1 MIDNILTC
9 TNLYIENKKQNFTRD
24 RDCKITSSTEIQ
36 ALFGAL
42 YIIAVK
48 KGNRVDVRELW
59 STDGT
64 GMIRLRAAFSF
75 RRFLFLLRALRFD
88 NINTRKER
96 QNIDKLAAIRD
107 IYSDFVKNCMNN
119 YIPGEFITI
128 DEMLHPFRG
137 RCGFV
142 QYMPQKPPK
151 YGIKIY
157 ALCDS
162 RTYYTW
168 NLEIYC
174 GQQRDGPF
182 QTSNKPFDIVRRL
195 VDPLNNS
202 KRNLTTD
209 NHYTS
214 YPLADYLL
222 QNGLTLIGTIKKN
235 KKEIP
240 PEFLPNKARI
250 VGSKLFG
257 FQDEINLVSYVPKK
271 NKAVIIL
278 SSFDDKGEDDEA
290 TNKPTIILDY
300 NRTKS
305 GVDTVDQKCA
315 SYTTQRRW
323 PLAIFSRILDI
334 TGINAEIGFNNTKP
348 TEESPRRRKF
358 LNELGVSLMEHHMAE
373 RAKIITLPKDIRE
386 FFSRYQ
392 TTVDEVPAI
401 KQNGSG
407 RCHVCSA
414 HKNNKTTVRCD
425 SCYQFVCKSHCK
437 KTVQCDTCLNT
448 PMEED

>member
-1 MIDNILTC
+1 
-9 TNLYIENKKQNFTRD
+9 
-24 RDCKITSSTEIQ
+24 
-36 ALFGAL
+36 
-42 YIIAVK
+42 
-48 KGNRVDVRELW
+48 
-59 STDGT
+59 
-64 GMIRLRAAFSF
+64 
-75 RRFLFLLRALRFD
+75 
-88 NINTRKER
+88 
-96 QNIDKLAAIRD
+96 
-107 IYSDFVKNCMNN
+107 MNN

-174 GQQRDGPF
+174 GHQRDGPF

-195 VDPLNNS
+195 VDPLKNS

-209 NHYTS
+209 NYYTS

-235 KKEIP
+235 KKVIP
-240 PEFLPNKARI
+240 SEFLPNKARI
-250 VGSKLFG
+250 VGSSLFG

-278 SSFDDKGEDDEA
+278 SSVDDKGEVDEA

-315 SYTTQRRW
+315 TYTTQRTTRRW
-323 PLAIFSRILDI
+323 PLAIFFRILDV

-373 RAKIITLPKDIRE
+373 RAKIITLPG
-386 FFSRYQ
+386 
-392 TTVDEVPAI
+392 T
-401 KQNGSG
+401 
-407 RCHVCSA
+407 C
-414 HKNNKTTVRCD
+414 NKA
-425 SCYQFVCKSHCK
+425 KW
-437 KTVQCDTCLNT
+437 
-448 PMEED
+448 

>member
-1 MIDNILTC
+1 MDKKRPLTERELQEIVDNLSDFDADIVDFADESEAEEEVIQYNVYDSESEQSAVEDSDCIHELENQGDEFFYIGKDEENVWKSTVSFTSKTRSKNIIKILPGSKGAAKTVSNHLESFYIFISNEMIDNIVTC
-9 TNLYIENKKQNFTRD
+9 TNLYIENKKQNFARD

-64 GMIRLRAAFSF
+64 GMIRLRAAFSY
-75 RRFLFLLRALRFD
+75 RRFLFLLRDLQFD
-88 NINTRKER
+88 NINTRKGR

-128 DEMLHPFRG
+128 VEMLHPFPG

-142 QYMPQKPPK
+142 QYMPRKPAK
-151 YGIKIY
+151 YGIQIY

-162 RTYYTW
+162 RSYYTW

-195 VDPLNNS
+195 VDPLKNS

-209 NHYTS
+209 NYYRS

-222 QNGLTLIGTIKKN
+222 QNGLTLIGTI
-235 KKEIP
+235 
-240 PEFLPNKARI
+240 
-250 VGSKLFG
+250 
-257 FQDEINLVSYVPKK
+257 
-271 NKAVIIL
+271 
-278 SSFDDKGEDDEA
+278 
-290 TNKPTIILDY
+290 
-300 NRTKS
+300 
-305 GVDTVDQKCA
+305 
-315 SYTTQRRW
+315 
-323 PLAIFSRILDI
+323 
-334 TGINAEIGFNNTKP
+334 
-348 TEESPRRRKF
+348 
-358 LNELGVSLMEHHMAE
+358 
-373 RAKIITLPKDIRE
+373 
-386 FFSRYQ
+386 
-392 TTVDEVPAI
+392 
-401 KQNGSG
+401 
-407 RCHVCSA
+407 
-414 HKNNKTTVRCD
+414 
-425 SCYQFVCKSHCK
+425 
-437 KTVQCDTCLNT
+437 
-448 PMEED
+448 